1 MDNNLNVINLVGRVG
16 IDPEIRFFD
25 SGARLTKLSLAVKRR
40 GKNSDPDWFRLE
52 LWDKTAEIAA
62 DYVTKGSLI
71 GVRGELLI
79 QEWTNQGIERSQ
91 PVVRVNNLELLS
103 SSRHSSTPT
112 PEVANNHLADNNFSQ
127 TFVTPPF

>member
-1 MDNNLNVINLVGRVG
+1 MNDNLNVIILVGRVG

-103 SSRHSSTPT
+103 SSRNSNTPT
-112 PEVANNHLADNNFSQ
+112 PEVTNNHLADNNFSQ